1 MILYFYN
8 YSNYLLNLYAY
19 INSIIIDKMF
29 QWNPKRATFYP
40 RGETIIIGHR
50 GAPSLVQENTIESFK
65 LAFEAGLQ
73 GVELDVQITQD
84 DKLIVFHDWEIITK
98 NGKSNNISSLFYSE
112 ILLISKENNFYI
124 PQLHEVLNIVPNNR
138 FINIEIKSM
147 KIFNTG
153 IETQI
158 LKLLQTYNILDKTII
173 SSFNPWTLR
182 RIKKICPQILIALL
196 WTNNNSPLLINTPL
210 WVWLCKPD
218 GFHIDIDC
226 LDVKII
232 HWVKSKKMTIL
243 SYTVNNKCDFLLA
256 KKMDLDGVFTDNP
269 SLLYDTK
276 N

>member
-1 MILYFYN
+1 M
-8 YSNYLLNLYAY
+8 
-19 INSIIIDKMF
+19 IIDKMF

-50 GAPSLVQENTIESFK
+50 GAPSLAQENTIESFK

-84 DKLIVFHDWEIITK
+84 DKLIVFHDWEIINK
-98 NGKSNNISSLFYSE
+98 NGKSINISSLFYSE
-112 ILLISKENNFYI
+112 ILLISKKNNFYI
-124 PQLHEVLNIVPNNR
+124 PQLHEVLNILPNNR

-147 KIFNTG
+147 KIFGTK
-153 IETQI
+153 IETKI
-158 LKLLQTYNILDKTII
+158 LELLQSYNIIDRTII
-173 SSFNPWTLR
+173 SSFNPWSLR

-196 WTNNNSPLLINTPL
+196 WTNNNSPVLINTPL
-210 WVWLCKPD
+210 WSWICKPD

-243 SYTVNNKCDFLLA
+243 SYTANNKSDFLLA
-256 KKMDLDGVFTDNP
+256 KEMDLDGVFTDNP
-269 SLLYDTK
+269 YLLLNDTT